1 MTEQWWKKSV
11 IYQIYPQSFKDHNG
25 DGIGDLPGILEKL
38 DYLESLGIDVIWIG
52 PIFQSPL
59 IDNGYDISDYYRV
72 NPIYGTDEDLEQLIA
87 ETYLRGIKIILDLVI
102 NHCSDQHAW
111 FQKALQEPDSE
122 EAGYFY
128 FLKTDT
134 DEAPNNWRS
143 NFGGPAWTRTADG
156 RWYLHTFSKE
166 QPDLNWENPKLR
178 RKLYAMINWWLDKG
192 IGGFRVDAITFIK
205 KDTTFV
211 SRETEKGQLYP
222 IENYQNYPGIGQF
235 LTELKQETFQKYNC
249 LTVGEA
255 PGVPPEMFGDYAG
268 ENGYFSMIFDF
279 SWEHM
284 RGVEFKGTLEAV
296 SAWRERI
303 FKSQLQIQKAGWSA
317 NFLESHD
324 QARSPNKFLDK
335 QSHSYDSITSLAT
348 LYFFLRGTPL
358 IYQGQELGM
367 TNAVRS
373 SIEEFKDI
381 SAHNFWKEGLALGKS
396 EAEMLKELN
405 DNGRDNGRSPFQWN
419 CNEHAG
425 FTTGTPWMPVH
436 PDYLTVNAEQA
447 QADENSIL
455 AYYKKMIRLRKESA
469 WSDVLIYGSFEPILE
484 QYPSL
489 IAYRRSFESKTLT
502 VVCNMSTEPLEIPV
516 IVKDCL
522 LTNQTNYRSEGGNLK
537 LNPYHSMVLEESRM

>member
-1 MTEQWWKKSV
+1 M

-38 DYLESLGIDVIWIG
+38 DYLEAMGIDVIWIG

-72 NPIYGTDEDLEQLIA
+72 NPIYGTDEDLDQLIEEA
-87 ETYLRGIKIILDLVI
+87 GRRGIKIILDLVI

-111 FQKALQEPDSE
+111 FQMALQEPDSE

-128 FLKTDT
+128 FMKTDSG
-134 DEAPNNWRS
+134 EAPNNWRS
-143 NFGGPAWTRTADG
+143 NFGGPAWTQTADG

-178 RKLYAMINWWLDKG
+178 RKLYDMINWWLDKG

-205 KDTTFV
+205 KDTTFA
-211 SRETEKGQLYP
+211 SRETEEGRLYP
-222 IENYQNYPGIGQF
+222 IENYQNYPGIGTF
-235 LTELKQETFQKYNC
+235 LTELKQATFQKFNC

-255 PGVPPEMFGDYAG
+255 PGVPPEKFGDYAG
-268 ENGYFSMIFDF
+268 EDGYFSMIFDF

-284 RGVEFKGTLEAV
+284 RGVEIKGAPEAV
-296 SAWRERI
+296 SAWRDKI
-303 FKSQLQIQKAGWSA
+303 FKSQMQIQQAGWSA

-324 QARSPNKFLDK
+324 HPRSPNKFLDK
-335 QSHSYDSITSLAT
+335 QNRSRESITTLAT

-367 TNAVRS
+367 TNTVRN
-373 SIEEFKDI
+373 SIREFKDV

-396 EAEMLKELN
+396 DAEMLKELN
-405 DNGRDNGRSPFQWN
+405 DIGRDNGRSPFQWN
-419 CNEHAG
+419 RMEHAG
-425 FTTGTPWMPVH
+425 FTSGTPWMPVH
-436 PDYLTVNAEQA
+436 SDYQTVNAEEA
-447 QADENSIL
+447 QADDNSIL
-455 AYYKKMIRLRKESA
+455 AYYKKMIKLRKNSD
-469 WSDVLIYGSFEPILE
+469 WSDVLCFGSFNPILE

-489 IAYRRSFESKTLT
+489 IAYRRSYKGRTLT
-502 VVCNMSTEPLEIPV
+502 IVCNMSSESVKLPV
-516 IVKDCL
+516 QVETCL
-522 LTNQTNYRSEGGNLK
+522 LTNQSDLHLEGENLI
-537 LNPYHSMVLEESRM
+537 LNPYQSMVLEESSL